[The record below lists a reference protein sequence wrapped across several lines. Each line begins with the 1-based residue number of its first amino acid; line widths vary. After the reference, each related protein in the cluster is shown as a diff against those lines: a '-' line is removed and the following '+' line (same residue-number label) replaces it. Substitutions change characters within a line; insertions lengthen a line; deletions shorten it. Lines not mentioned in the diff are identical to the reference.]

1 MKAFELGIE
10 YIDQKI
16 LSTSQCDW
24 YLKCWS
30 LISTE
35 IIISFISLSGDIFSF
50 VIREN
55 DGINSNSKQEIL

>member
-1 MKAFELGIE
+1 MKAFEFGIE

-24 YLKCWS
+24 CLKYCS

-35 IIISFISLSGDIFSF
+35 IVISFISLRGDIFSF
-50 VIREN
+50 VIRKN
-55 DGINSNSKQEIL
+55 AGINSNSKQEIM